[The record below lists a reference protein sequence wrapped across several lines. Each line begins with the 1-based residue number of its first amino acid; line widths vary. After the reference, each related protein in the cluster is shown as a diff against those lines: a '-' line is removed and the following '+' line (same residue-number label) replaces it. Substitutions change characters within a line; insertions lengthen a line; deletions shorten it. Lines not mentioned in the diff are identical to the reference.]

1 VRYQEP
7 PLKKTKGNDPKWY
20 IRPYVDV
27 LQADGTIR
35 RERRR
40 FYLGSTSSVKN
51 EDARAKRKE
60 VLGTVNN
67 GKQVVQAQIRF
78 DELLGIFEQ
87 KFLYAKKNLSAST
100 QAKYASHLKKHIRP
114 AFGSL
119 SIADI
124 TTQRIKDWLVAKQ
137 ESGLSWSTRSDL
149 RNLMRCIF
157 REAIGWGLWQGENPA
172 KNAKPG
178 RKKLLRKKL
187 KLTVDS
193 TRNLLLT
200 LREDVRLMVMVALFC
215 TLRISELLGL
225 QWKHIDFESGEIIV
239 EQRYWRGD
247 LDETKTA
254 ESERKVRMGFLS
266 DLLRRYFTGPHDPD
280 EFVMIVASDATSSL
294 PLPSR

>member
-1 VRYQEP
+1 MNQKGLVYREKPNKPIIDSDLSQLTEARQRPCGLKPLRPKVDRGSTPRSIREDATRTCVQSSKELTTVSNASGVANLLGLGNLVRYQEP

-157 REAIGWGLWQGENPA
+157 REAIGWGLWQGETKKAVA
-172 KNAKPG
+172 KEAQAHG
-178 RKKLLRKKL
+178 
-187 KLTVDS
+187 
-193 TRNLLLT
+193 
-200 LREDVRLMVMVALFC
+200 
-215 TLRISELLGL
+215 
-225 QWKHIDFESGEIIV
+225 
-239 EQRYWRGD
+239 
-247 LDETKTA
+247 
-254 ESERKVRMGFLS
+254 
-266 DLLRRYFTGPHDPD
+266 
-280 EFVMIVASDATSSL
+280 
-294 PLPSR
+294 